1 MSEEPVFPPVRSRT
15 EEELEAAFAMSRDPR
30 IMPLMPD
37 WRMNHIE
44 QGDEALAEAVKL
56 LRNGGSVDRVER
68 VRAWAAIASAHY
80 QAADLKR

>member
-30 IMPLMPD
+30 VMPLMPD

-44 QGDEALAEAVKL
+44 QGDEALVESVRLAQE
-56 LRNGGSVDRVER
+56 GSV
-68 VRAWAAIASAHY
+68 VRANTWAAIASAHY

>member
-15 EEELEAAFAMSRDPR
+15 EEELEAAFAMSRNPR
-30 IMPLMPD
+30 VMPLMPD

-44 QGDEALAEAVKL
+44 QGDEALAKAVSL
-56 LRNGGSVDRVER
+56 LTTSGMVDRVEPAK
-68 VRAWAAIASAHY
+68 AWAAIASAHY